1 MKKID
6 FKREL
11 KHLYNNSAKK
21 ITFIDVPT
29 MNFLMVTGGGG
40 PNAQAYKDAVSA
52 LYSVSYA
59 VKFMVKKGEIAIDY
73 GVMPLEGLWWVDD
86 MAQFSMDDKES
97 WQWQAMM
104 MQPDFITADLI
115 TQAKEQVKRKKGL
128 PAVDQLEFGSF
139 VEGQAA
145 QIMHIG
151 PYADEGPTIQNLHEQ
166 IWERGGEL
174 TGKHH
179 EVYLNDPT
187 RTAPERLKTIIRQP
201 FLVAEAVVTS

>member
-59 VKFMVKKGEIAIDY
+59 VKFMVKKGEIAID
-73 GVMPLEGLWWVDD
+73 
-86 MAQFSMDDKES
+86 
-97 WQWQAMM
+97 
-104 MQPDFITADLI
+104 
-115 TQAKEQVKRKKGL
+115 
-128 PAVDQLEFGSF
+128 
-139 VEGQAA
+139 
-145 QIMHIG
+145 
-151 PYADEGPTIQNLHEQ
+151 
-166 IWERGGEL
+166 
-174 TGKHH
+174 
-179 EVYLNDPT
+179 
-187 RTAPERLKTIIRQP
+187 
-201 FLVAEAVVTS
+201 